1 MNATTYQSLAWAHQ
15 LVQDWF
21 RQKVGKPT
29 EPQEQGWPFILSGN
43 DMLISS
49 PTGSGKTLA
58 AFLAC
63 LDGLVR
69 KAISGRLEDRTEVL
83 YVSPLKALSN
93 DVQKNLLVPL
103 QEITKLAKE
112 RGIYLPEIRVAVR
125 TGDTPT
131 SERQKM
137 LKQPPH
143 ILITTPESFYILLT
157 AEKSRLNLA
166 DIHTVIV
173 DEIHALANNKRGTH
187 LLLSLERLE
196 ALTIKPFIRIGLSA
210 TQKPLEKVAHF
221 LTGAKKTKVKLVDIG
236 HTRQLD
242 LQVVVPESEL
252 AAVASNEMWDELYEK
267 IAAYAEEN
275 RSTLV
280 FVNTR
285 KLAERVAHHLEQ
297 RLGEHKVLAHHG
309 SLSRKLRL
317 EAETKLK
324 NGELQVLVATA
335 SLELGIDIGS
345 IDLVC
350 QIGSPR
356 AIATALQ
363 RIGRAGHWHAAIS
376 KGRIF
381 ATTRDELLE
390 CAALVYAIRQ
400 GDLDQLIIPQEP
412 LDILAQQ
419 IVAACAT
426 QDWDEKVLFHTFKN
440 AYPYHHLTWEQFD
453 ELLTM
458 LSEGVSGARG
468 RYGAYIHRDQVNH
481 IIKARRGSRLAAITS
496 GGAIPDNALFTVI
509 AMPDNAMVGTL
520 DEDFAVES
528 NRGDIFLLGTNS
540 WKILRIENG
549 RVLVEDA
556 HGAPP
561 SVPFWLGE
569 APARSMELSLH
580 VSQMREKIS
589 ELLPEK
595 SPQIVDTKHYPE
607 IKAAIHWL
615 VSQCGLDH
623 SAAEQLLEYVRLG
636 RQILGAVPTQK
647 TVIAERFFDESGGMQ
662 LIIHAPFGARINKA
676 WGLALRKKFC
686 RSFNFELQAAA
697 TDNGLNISLAE
708 QHSFPLSDVF
718 HFLHTNTLK
727 EVVTQAVLQS
737 PLLGVRFR
745 AVASRSLSLLRFRGG
760 KKTPPNIQ
768 RMLADDLLAAVFP
781 DAAACQDNLGGRDV
795 ALPEHPLIEETMK
808 DILTE
813 ALDLDGLTQVIH
825 AIESRN
831 ITCIAVDTPVPSVF
845 SHEILNANPYAFLDD
860 APLEERR
867 SRAVEMRRVLPEA
880 MLEEV
885 GKLDPKAVTEVQE
898 QAWPDIRSADEL
910 HDVLQTVIVFPE
922 AMHISEYQA
931 TLPIWKQYFIELQ
944 QEGRAVLATVMG
956 KKYYVPA
963 EKKKTFHCIF
973 PQALFA
979 NEMVDIEEEP
989 CTQDEGILK
998 SLRGWLAHTGPI
1010 TQKTLTHC
1018 LQLPSIDVEHALL
1031 KLEASGY
1038 LLRGNFRAEYAGE
1051 VEWCERRLLARIHR
1065 YTTES
1070 LRKQIKPVTR
1080 AQFMAWLLR
1089 WQHVATGNQMR
1100 GESGLLEVIK
1110 QLQGFELAANAWES
1124 DIFPARVHDYDL
1136 LMLDKLCMSG
1146 LVGWGRV
1153 SPHPSVAVVEE
1164 TKKIRRLSPT
1174 RNAPITFFVRE
1185 EADWIP
1191 PHALVDNIEEVESL
1205 SHPARNIYRF
1215 LQKYGASFY
1224 ADIVR
1229 GTGNLKIE
1237 VENGL
1242 WELVAAGMVTADSFD
1257 NVRTL
1262 MSTKRKYSSRHR
1274 RRPLFP
1280 LSTGRWSLLHVHAQT
1295 DQEKRIEAACWMLLK
1310 RYGVVFRD
1318 LLVREKNIPRW
1329 RELLIFLRRLELR
1342 GEVRGGR
1349 FVDGFLGEQFAL
1361 PYAVDS
1367 LRAMRNEE
1375 LNEVPQ
1381 TISSVDPLNL
1391 VGIVLPGER
1400 ISAAMRSEI
1409 RLIGG
1414 QVAAYG
1420 A

>member
-1 MNATTYQSLAWAHQ
+1 MNPPNYQSIAWAHP
-15 LVQDWF
+15 LVRDWF
-21 RQKVGKPT
+21 IQKVGKPT
-29 EPQEQGWPFILSGN
+29 EPQEQGWPFILAGH
-43 DMLISS
+43 DTLISS

-63 LDGLVR
+63 LDNLVR
-69 KAISGRLEDRTEVL
+69 KAVAGNLPDFTEVV
-83 YVSPLKALSN
+83 YVSPLKALGN
-93 DVQKNLLVPL
+93 DVQKNLLLPL
-103 QEITKLAKE
+103 QEIAELAME
-112 RGIYLPEIRVAVR
+112 RGVHLSEIRVAVR
-125 TGDTPT
+125 TGDTPA

-157 AEKSRLNLA
+157 AEKSRINLA
-166 DIHTVIV
+166 NVHTVIV

-187 LLLSLERLE
+187 LTLSLERLE
-196 ALTIKPFIRIGLSA
+196 VLTTKSFIRIGLSA
-210 TQKPLEKVAHF
+210 TQKPLEMVAHF
-221 LTGAKKTKVKLVDIG
+221 LTGSKKTKVKLVNIG
-236 HTRQLD
+236 HARQLD

-252 AAVASNEMWDELYEK
+252 TAVASNEMWDEIYEK
-267 IAAYAEEN
+267 IADLARKN

-285 KLAERVAHHLEQ
+285 KLSERVAHHLEQ
-297 RLGEHKVLAHHG
+297 RLGENKVLAHHG

-317 EAETKLK
+317 EAENKLK

-376 KGRIF
+376 RGRIF

-426 QDWDEKVLFHTFKN
+426 QDWKEESLFRSFKK
-440 AYPYHHLTWEQFD
+440 AYPYHHLTREKFED
-453 ELLTM
+453 ILEM
-458 LSEGVSGARG
+458 LSEGVAGSRG
-468 RYGAYIHRDQVNH
+468 RYGAYIHRDQINH

-496 GGAIPDNALFTVI
+496 GGAIPENGLFTVI
-509 AMPDNAMVGTL
+509 AMPDNVMVGTL

-540 WKILRIENG
+540 WKVQRIENG

-556 HGAPP
+556 HGAAP

-569 APARSMELSLH
+569 APARSIELSLQ
-580 VSQMREKIS
+580 VSQMRKKIS
-589 ELLPEK
+589 DLLPEK
-595 SPQIVDTKHYPE
+595 IPQIVEMRNHRD
-607 IKAAIHWL
+607 IQAAVHWL
-615 VSQCGLDH
+615 MEHSGLDR

-636 RQILGAVPTQK
+636 RQILGAVPTQQM
-647 TVIAERFFDESGGMQ
+647 VIAERFFDESGGMQ
-662 LIIHAPFGARINKA
+662 LVIHAPFGARINKA

-697 TDNGLNISLAE
+697 TDNGLIISLAE

-718 HFLHTNTLK
+718 HFLHTNTIK
-727 EVVTQAVLQS
+727 AVVTQAVLQS
-737 PLLGVRFR
+737 PLFGVRFR

-768 RMLADDLLAAVFP
+768 RMLANDLLAAVFP
-781 DAAACQDNLGGRDV
+781 DAAACQDNLGGRDIE
-795 ALPEHPLIEETMK
+795 LPEHPLIEETMK
-808 DILTE
+808 DILE
-813 ALDLDGLTQVIH
+813 DALDLDGLKEVLH
-825 AIESRN
+825 AIATRKIN
-831 ITCIAVDTPVPSVF
+831 YLAVDTPVPSVF

-867 SRAVEMRRVLPEA
+867 SRAVEMRRVLPDA

-885 GKLDPKAVTEVQE
+885 GKLDPKAITEVQE
-898 QAWPDIRSADEL
+898 QAWFDIRCADEL
-910 HDVLQTVIVFPE
+910 HDLLQTLIVMPKT
-922 AMHISEYQA
+922 IQLNNYQVSLA
-931 TLPIWKQYFIELQ
+931 PWQSYFLELQ
-944 QEGRAVLATVMG
+944 QAGRAVEARVQERN
-956 KKYYVPA
+956 YYVA
-963 EKKKTFHCIF
+963 TEKKKTFHCIF
-973 PQALFA
+973 PKASFV
-979 NEMVDIEEEP
+979 NEVADIEEAAIS
-989 CTQDEGILK
+989 QDEALLK
-998 SLRGWLAHTGPI
+998 SLRGWLAHTGPV
-1010 TQKTLTHC
+1010 TTSALSNC
-1018 LQLPSIDVEHALL
+1018 LQFPLSEVEHALL

-1038 LLRGNFRAEYAGE
+1038 VLRGNFRAANAGE
-1051 VEWCERRLLARIHR
+1051 IEWCERRLLARIHR

-1080 AQFMAWLLR
+1080 AEFMSWLIK
-1089 WQHVATGNQMR
+1089 WQHMGKGNQLK
-1100 GESGLLEVIK
+1100 GEKGLLAVIK

-1124 DIFPARVHDYDL
+1124 DVFPGRIQDYETE
-1136 LMLDKLCMSG
+1136 MLDRLCISG
-1146 LVGWGRV
+1146 LVGWGRI
-1153 SPHPSVAVVEE
+1153 SPHPSLMV
-1164 TKKIRRLSPT
+1164 TKSRRLSPS
-1174 RNAPITFFVRE
+1174 RNAPITFFIRE

-1191 PHALVDNIEEVESL
+1191 SQEHLDTIDEIESL

-1215 LQKYGASFY
+1215 LQKFGASFY

-1237 VENGL
+1237 VEDGL

-1257 NVRTL
+1257 NVRML
-1262 MSTKRKYSSRHR
+1262 MSKHRKYSRHR
-1274 RRPLFP
+1274 YRSMIP

-1295 DQEKRIEAACWMLLK
+1295 DSEKRVEAACWMILK

-1318 LLVREKNIPRW
+1318 LLAREKNIPPW
-1329 RELLIFLRRLELR
+1329 RDLLIFLRRLELR

-1367 LRAMRNEE
+1367 LRAMRNEGLDE
-1375 LNEVPQ
+1375 ITQ
-1381 TISSVDPLNL
+1381 TVSSADPLNL
-1391 VGIVLPGER
+1391 IGIVLPGER
-1400 ISAAMRSEI
+1400 VSALSKAEI
-1409 RLIGG
+1409 RLFTG
-1414 QVAAYG
+1414 VK
-1420 A
+1420 

>member
-1 MNATTYQSLAWAHQ
+1 MNLSNYQSLSWAHR
-15 LVQDWF
+15 LVRDWF
-21 RQKVGKPT
+21 VQKVGKPT
-29 EPQEQGWPFILSGN
+29 EPQEQGWPFILAGH
-43 DMLISS
+43 DTLISS

-63 LDGLVR
+63 LDGLIR
-69 KAISGRLEDRTEVL
+69 KAVAGNLHDITEVL

-93 DVQKNLLVPL
+93 DVQKNLLLPL
-103 QEITKLAKE
+103 QEISELAKE
-112 RGIYLPEIRVAVR
+112 RGVVLPEIRVAVR
-125 TGDTPT
+125 TGDTT
-131 SERQKM
+131 TNERQKM
-137 LKQPPH
+137 IKKPPH

-157 AEKSRLNLA
+157 AEKSRVNMSA
-166 DIHTVIV
+166 IHTVIV
-173 DEIHALANNKRGTH
+173 DEIHALANNKRGAH
-187 LLLSLERLE
+187 LALSLERLE
-196 ALTIKPFIRIGLSA
+196 ALTPRSFIRIGLSA
-210 TQKPLEKVAHF
+210 TQKPLEKVANF
-221 LTGAKKTKVKLVDIG
+221 LVGSKKTQVKLVNIG

-242 LQVVVPESEL
+242 LQVVLPESEL
-252 AAVASNEMWDELYEK
+252 AAVASNEMWDEIYEK
-267 IAAYAEEN
+267 IAALAQEN
-275 RSTLV
+275 RATLV

-297 RLGEHKVLAHHG
+297 RLGENKVLAHHG

-317 EAETKLK
+317 DAEAQLK
-324 NGELQVLVATA
+324 NGMLKVLVATA
-335 SLELGIDIGS
+335 SLELGIDIGH

-376 KGRIF
+376 TGRIF

-390 CAALVYAIRQ
+390 CAALVYAIRH
-400 GDLDQLIIPQEP
+400 GDLDQLIIPEEP

-426 QDWDEKVLFHTFKN
+426 QDWVEDLLFRYFKN
-440 AYPYHHLTWEQFD
+440 AYPYHHLTQEKFD
-453 ELLTM
+453 EILTM
-458 LSEGVSGARG
+458 LSEGTTGSRG
-468 RYGAYIHRDQVNH
+468 RYGAYIHRDRVNH
-481 IIKARRGSRLAAITS
+481 IIKGRRGSRLAAITS
-496 GGAIPDNALFTVI
+496 GGAIPDNGLFSVI
-509 AMPDNAMVGTL
+509 AMPDNVMVGTL

-540 WKILRIENG
+540 WKVLRIEKG

-569 APARSMELSLH
+569 APARSIELSLQ
-580 VSQMREKIS
+580 VSQLREKIS
-589 ELLPEK
+589 SLLPEK
-595 SPQIVDTKHYPE
+595 TPQIVDARHVPQ
-607 IKAAIHWL
+607 IQKAIQWL
-615 VSQCGLDH
+615 MNYCGLDV

-647 TVIAERFFDESGGMQ
+647 TIIAERFFDESGGMQ

-697 TDNGLNISLAE
+697 TDNGVNISLTE

-745 AVASRSLSLLRFRGG
+745 AVATRSLSLLRFRGG
-760 KKTPPNIQ
+760 KKIPPNIQ

-795 ALPEHPLIEETMK
+795 VLPDHPLIEETMK
-808 DILTE
+808 DILMD
-813 ALDLDGLTQVIH
+813 ALDIDGVTKVIH
-825 AIESRN
+825 DIETQH
-831 ITCIAVDTPVPSVF
+831 ITCLAVDTPVPSVF
-845 SHEILNANPYAFLDD
+845 SHEILNTNPYAFLDD

-867 SRAVEMRRVLPEA
+867 SRAVEMRRVLPESL
-880 MLEEV
+880 LEEV
-885 GKLDPKAVTEVQE
+885 GQLDPKAVSEVQE

-910 HDVLQTVIVFPE
+910 QDVLQTVIVFPE
-922 AMHISEYQA
+922 LIQVTEFQA
-931 TLPIWKQYFIELQ
+931 TLPQWKIYFSELQ
-944 QEGRAVLATVMG
+944 QEGRAVLATVAG
-956 KKYYVPA
+956 KNYYVST
-963 EKKKTFHCIF
+963 EKRKIFHCIF
-973 PQALFA
+973 PDASFA
-979 NEMVDIEEEP
+979 HEVANVSEEP
-989 CTQDEGILK
+989 CSFEEAILK
-998 SLRGWLAHTGPI
+998 TLRGWLLHTGPI
-1010 TQKTLTHC
+1010 TQKKLSDCFHLT
-1018 LQLPSIDVEHALL
+1018 PVDIAHALL

-1038 LLRGNFRAEYAGE
+1038 VLRGHFRTECAGE
-1051 VEWCERRLLARIHR
+1051 REWCERRLLARIHR
-1065 YTTES
+1065 ATTDS
-1070 LRKQIKPVTR
+1070 LRKQIKPVSP
-1080 AQFMAWLLR
+1080 AQFMAWLLK
-1089 WQHVATGNQMR
+1089 WHHIGPGHQMK
-1100 GESGLLEVIK
+1100 GEQGLLAVIK
-1110 QLQGFELAANAWES
+1110 QLQGFELAACSWES
-1124 DIFPARVHDYDL
+1124 DVFPVRVHDYDM

-1146 LVGWGRV
+1146 LVGWGRI
-1153 SPHPSVAVVEE
+1153 SQHPSVVLADEE
-1164 TKKIRRLSPT
+1164 TKKSRRLAPT

-1191 PHALVDNIEEVESL
+1191 PHTPIDNIEEITSL
-1205 SHPARNIYRF
+1205 SYPARNIYRF

-1224 ADIVR
+1224 VDIVR

-1262 MSTKRKYSSRHR
+1262 MSTKRKSSSRHR
-1274 RRPLFP
+1274 RRSLFP
-1280 LSTGRWSLLHVHAQT
+1280 LSTGRWSLLHIHAQE
-1295 DQEKRIEAACWMLLK
+1295 DYEKRVEAACWMLLK
-1310 RYGVVFRD
+1310 RYGVLFRD
-1318 LLVREKNIPRW
+1318 LLVREKNSPRW
-1329 RELLIFLRRLELR
+1329 RDLLIFLRRLELR

-1367 LRAMRNEE
+1367 LRAIRNEE
-1375 LNEVPQ
+1375 INEIPQ
-1381 TISSVDPLNL
+1381 IISAVDPLNL
-1391 VGIVLPGER
+1391 IGIILPGER
-1400 ISAAMRSEI
+1400 LSATSKSEI
-1409 RLIGG
+1409 RL
-1414 QVAAYG
+1414 VAG
-1420 A
+1420 NVLTP

>member
-1 MNATTYQSLAWAHQ
+1 
-15 LVQDWF
+15 
-21 RQKVGKPT
+21 
-29 EPQEQGWPFILSGN
+29 
-43 DMLISS
+43 
-49 PTGSGKTLA
+49 
-58 AFLAC
+58 
-63 LDGLVR
+63 
-69 KAISGRLEDRTEVL
+69 
-83 YVSPLKALSN
+83 
-93 DVQKNLLVPL
+93 
-103 QEITKLAKE
+103 
-112 RGIYLPEIRVAVR
+112 
-125 TGDTPT
+125 
-131 SERQKM
+131 
-137 LKQPPH
+137 
-143 ILITTPESFYILLT
+143 
-157 AEKSRLNLA
+157 
-166 DIHTVIV
+166 
-173 DEIHALANNKRGTH
+173 
-187 LLLSLERLE
+187 
-196 ALTIKPFIRIGLSA
+196 
-210 TQKPLEKVAHF
+210 
-221 LTGAKKTKVKLVDIG
+221 
-236 HTRQLD
+236 
-242 LQVVVPESEL
+242 
-252 AAVASNEMWDELYEK
+252 
-267 IAAYAEEN
+267 
-275 RSTLV
+275 
-280 FVNTR
+280 VNTR